1 MKFGVEVKESTAF
14 LWWENVNADYYR
26 ILVKVDDILTEVVK
40 VYGDTFTTLS
50 LLSFGD
56 NKCLIQAVKDGDI
69 IDESG
74 EFIVSVNS
82 IDAICSNISNGL
94 CKVYYND
101 YPSAQGYR
109 LYINNGSGFNGEQN
123 FRTHCAQISYSE
135 GSIYKMKPFAIL
147 DNKRVN
153 LGSSNMF
160 SPLDNGFVGLSA
172 YKSYGDKVFLSW
184 LYNGRADGFAVYA
197 KGMDTPIYITTDGL
211 KHFAY
216 LKGFKEDVEFVVKAF
231 ISTVNGKIFV
241 ADSEPVILSE
251 RRFTKPLV
259 SLIIPAYNSKDYIA
273 RSIDSALASDFE
285 NLEIV
290 IVNDGSTD
298 STQEIIDWY
307 ALNYKNIVSINKQ
320 NGGVADTRNVG
331 IATAKGEYIAFMDND
346 DLIRPNMISCL
357 YNSIE
362 KNKCDVAIAPLYR
375 LVDRGYT
382 THCKLPFEVD
392 KAISM
397 DKYFE
402 IMYTPG
408 FYNCAIWNKLYKAS
422 IVKAHPLGILKY
434 EDVSWTPCIL
444 SWMKDFCFLDTPFY
458 EWDRKTRPET
468 FGDVLAKMPEDKLFE
483 HRKQA
488 MLFFVEKGNPKRLE
502 QLKLIAKRRLAR
514 YAKYSPKNPAYKLL
528 ADEIGRF

>member
-1 MKFGVEVKESTAF
+1 MKFGMEVKESCVS
-14 LWWENVNADYYR
+14 LWWEDVKADYYR
-26 ILVKVDDILTEVVK
+26 VLIKIDGVMTEFTKVC
-40 VYGDTFTTLS
+40 GDTFTTLS
-50 LLSFGD
+50 LLPFGD
-56 NKCLIQAVKDGDI
+56 NECLIQAVKDNDI
-69 IDESG
+69 IDSSAQ
-74 EFIVSVNS
+74 FIISVNS
-82 IDAICSNISNGL
+82 IDVICGKNSNEI
-94 CKVYYND
+94 KAYYND

-109 LYINNGSGFNGEQN
+109 LYVNNGNGFNGEQN
-123 FRTHCAQISYSE
+123 FRTHCAQIPYSKN
-135 GSIYKMKPFAIL
+135 STYKIKPFAIL

-153 LGSSNMF
+153 LGSSEVFTPN
-160 SPLDNGFVGLSA
+160 DNEFISLSA
-172 YKSYGDKVFLSW
+172 YKSYGDKIFLSW
-184 LYNGRADGFAVYA
+184 LYKGRADGFAIFA
-197 KGMDTPIYITTDGL
+197 KGMDKPIFETTDGL
-211 KHFAY
+211 KHFTC
-216 LKGFKEDVEFVVKAF
+216 LKGFKDDVEFVIKAF
-231 ISTVNGKIFV
+231 ISTPNGKTFV
-241 ADSEPVILSE
+241 TESMPISLSE
-251 RRFTKPLV
+251 RKYEKPLV

-307 ALNYKNIVSINKQ
+307 AQNYKNVVALQKQ

-331 IATAKGEYIAFMDND
+331 IAAAKGEYIAFMDND
-346 DLIRPNMISCL
+346 DLIRPNMISSL

-362 KNKCDVAIAPLYR
+362 KNHCDVAIAPLYR

-382 THCKLPFEVD
+382 THCKLPFDTD
-392 KAISM
+392 KAIPM

-408 FYNCAIWNKLYKAS
+408 FYNCAIWNKLYRAS

-444 SWMKDFCFLDTPFY
+444 SWMKDFCFLNTPFY

-468 FGDVLAKMPEDKLFE
+468 FGDVLAKMPESELFE

-488 MLFFVEKGNPKRLE
+488 MLFFVNNGNPERLE
-502 QLKLIAKRRLAR
+502 QLKVIAQRRLTR
-514 YAKYSPKNPAYKLL
+514 YAKYSPKNPAYKRL
-528 ADEIGRF
+528 ADEIMGR